1 MRINVSVWSV
11 ALTVGVSCLSGILG
25 ARGEI
30 TIGVL
35 CGMIAGLIT
44 AIDYTW
50 HNFNKGEN
58 DH

>member
-1 MRINVSVWSV
+1 MRIDVNVLSI
-11 ALTVGVSCLSGILG
+11 ALTIGFSCLSGILG

-30 TIGVL
+30 TMGVF
-35 CGMIAGLIT
+35 CGRIAGLIT

-50 HNFNKGEN
+50 HNFNKGED